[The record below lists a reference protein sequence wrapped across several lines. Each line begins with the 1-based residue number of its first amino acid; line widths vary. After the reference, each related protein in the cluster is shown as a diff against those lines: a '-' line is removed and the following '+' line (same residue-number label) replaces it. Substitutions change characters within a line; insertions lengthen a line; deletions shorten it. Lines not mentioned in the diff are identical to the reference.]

1 MRCRHVVG
9 FGALARDLRGDTL
22 PAYAFVSPNLCH
34 DGHDCDLRV
43 ADRFLSRLVPPL
55 RRALGPRGYLVL
67 TWDEG
72 TTDAGCCGDAHGGR
86 IVTVVA
92 GPRVRAG
99 ARLTTP
105 VDHYGVLATIEDSLR
120 LPRLGAARDP
130 AHGTLR
136 PLFTTAPRVR

>member
-1 MRCRHVVG
+1 
-9 FGALARDLRGDTL
+9 
-22 PAYAFVSPNLCH
+22 
-34 DGHDCDLRV
+34 
-43 ADRFLSRLVPPL
+43 
-55 RRALGPRGYLVL
+55 
-67 TWDEG
+67 
-72 TTDAGCCGDAHGGR
+72 
-86 IVTVVA
+86 
-92 GPRVRAG
+92 VRAG